1 MVGMDTRAAKT
12 DVRRAVLA
20 VTISSFSIAALM
32 GIGALLGA
40 GDFGETSVRV
50 LVTTV
55 VVGCASV
62 ITLCCLVAVG
72 GRFQV
77 VGVSGVLLALA
88 TAALGLLMIWS
99 PSEDVIDSLLQTF
112 GVAVAASVTMA
123 QVCLLLGLAGARRSL
138 APVMWATVSLALVV
152 FCMVST
158 LITGY
163 DDPADGFFRTLGI
176 VGILDVLGTLV
187 TIAVGVFG
195 RSDDRALTFTI
206 PPAVVARVQAESA
219 ATGRPVRDVVDQAL
233 ARYFDVSVD

>member
-40 GDFGETSVRV
+40 GGFGETSVRV
-50 LVTTV
+50 LLTTV
-55 VVGCASV
+55 VVGCGSV
-62 ITLCCLVAVG
+62 VTLCCLVAVG
-72 GRFQV
+72 GRFNV
-77 VGVSGVLLALA
+77 IGVSGFLLAL
-88 TAALGLLMIWS
+88 TTVGLGLLMTWS
-99 PSEDVIDSLLQTF
+99 PSEELVENLLQTF

-123 QVCLLLGLAGARRSL
+123 QVCLVVGLAGARRSL
-138 APVMWATVSLALVV
+138 APVMWATVALALVV
-152 FCMVST
+152 FSMVSS

-195 RSDDRALTFTI
+195 RDDRGVTVVL
-206 PPAVVARVQAESA
+206 PPGIAARVRAESA
-219 ATGRPVRDVVDQAL
+219 VTGRTVPQLVDEAL
-233 ARYFDVSVD
+233 GRYFDVSVD